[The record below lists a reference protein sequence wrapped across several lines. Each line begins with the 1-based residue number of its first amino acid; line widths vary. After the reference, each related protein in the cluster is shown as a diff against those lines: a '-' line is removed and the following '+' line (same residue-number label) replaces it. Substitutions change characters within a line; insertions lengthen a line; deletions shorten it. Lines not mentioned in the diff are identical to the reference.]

1 MGRFW
6 AVVAAALVGA
16 VVLAYV
22 LIHSGQLGYPTPEKA
37 DRFFVALTALG
48 TLFLGIAT
56 VWLGAE
62 TRRLGTQEVLDR
74 RLSVRPVLVF
84 EHQPPQIGSELSIQ
98 IRNIGVGPALDC
110 KYYYVCMR
118 SDSGENIGRMSLVL
132 SLAAGDNLSKVPGG
146 LALTESYAEA
156 EIVTDF
162 TRELARSK
170 RATPQGEFCMEI
182 VTYRDSL
189 GNPLWAR
196 RGTTSRSQESGEGM
210 RPPWPVE

>member
-74 RLSVRPVLVF
+74 RLSVRPVLVC
-84 EHQPPQIGSELSIQ
+84 EPAPPRTASELTSQIGNVGVEPA
-98 IRNIGVGPALDC
+98 IGG
-110 KYYYVCMR
+110 R
-118 SDSGENIGRMSLVL
+118 SHAV
-132 SLAAGDNLSKVPGG
+132 
-146 LALTESYAEA
+146 
-156 EIVTDF
+156 
-162 TRELARSK
+162 
-170 RATPQGEFCMEI
+170 
-182 VTYRDSL
+182 
-189 GNPLWAR
+189 
-196 RGTTSRSQESGEGM
+196 
-210 RPPWPVE
+210 